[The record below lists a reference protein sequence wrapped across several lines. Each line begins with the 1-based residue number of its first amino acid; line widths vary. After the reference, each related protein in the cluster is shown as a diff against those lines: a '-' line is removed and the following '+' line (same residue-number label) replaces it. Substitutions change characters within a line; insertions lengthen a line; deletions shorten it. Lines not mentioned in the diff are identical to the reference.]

1 MPENLPEIV
10 FASAE
15 ATESKRISRWVR
27 SGRLRKLLPRV
38 YTSNFEDSD
47 EAIVHR
53 NLYPILGGLYPNAV
67 LSHRTAL
74 EGGPTTSNEI
84 FLTYGYRR
92 TVELPGITVRLLKG
106 PGPLKDDMP
115 FLGNLF
121 MASRHRAFLENL
133 QVSRGSSSASKRLP
147 RAALEERLER
157 ICQAQGEEALNL
169 LRDKA
174 RLTAQELGLE
184 NEFEKLNKIVGA
196 ILKTRPAGGLQ
207 SPGARARSRGV
218 PYDPLRLDL
227 FNSLFSELGKTDL
240 PIRRRDS
247 LSDNQLQL
255 IAFFEAYF
263 SNYIEGTE
271 FEIDEARRIVF
282 ENHIPER
289 RPQDAHDILGTYRI
303 AASRE
308 EMRKLPSTSDEFLTI
323 LKARHHMIMEARP
336 DKLPGEFKPEPNRA
350 GSTHFVAPEAVEGTL
365 RQGFEMSQAVVAG
378 MSRAIFIMF
387 VVAEVHPFVDG
398 NGRVARAMMNAELV
412 SQGQC
417 RIMIPVVYRDDYLLA
432 LRALSRKSDPRPLIK
447 ALVRAQEFCA
457 ALPLDS
463 YEHAHSVLS
472 LCNAFKEP
480 DEARLIIPPTTH

>member
-1 MPENLPEIV
+1 MPESLPELV

-15 ATESKRISRWVR
+15 ATESKKISRWVK
-27 SGRLRKLLPRV
+27 SGLLRKLLPRV

-47 EAIVHR
+47 AAIVHR

-74 EGGPTTSNEI
+74 EGGPTESHEI
-84 FLTYGYRR
+84 FLTYPYKR

-106 PGPLKDDMP
+106 PGPLEDDMP

-133 QVSRGSSSASKRLP
+133 QVSRGSSSTSKLLP

-174 RLTAQELGLE
+174 RLIAPELGLKK
-184 NEFEKLNKIVGA
+184 EFEKLNKIVGA
-196 ILKTRPAGGLQ
+196 VLRTRPAGTLE
-207 SPGARARSRGV
+207 SPAARARSRGV

-227 FNSLFSELGKTDL
+227 FNTLFSELGKADL
-240 PIRRRDS
+240 PIQKREPLPD
-247 LSDNQLQL
+247 DQLQL

-271 FEIDEARRIVF
+271 FEIEEARQIVF
-282 ENHIPER
+282 ENEIPEC
-289 RPQDAHDILGTYRI
+289 RPQDAHDIMGTYRI
-303 AASRE
+303 AASRA
-308 EMRKLPSTSDEFLTI
+308 EMRKIPNAPDEFLTI
-323 LKARHHMIMEARP
+323 LKDRHHAIMEARP
-336 DKLPGEFKPEPNRA
+336 DKLPGKFKSDLNRA
-350 GSTHFVAPEAVEGTL
+350 GSTHFVAPEMVEGTL
-365 RQGFEMSQAVVAG
+365 SQGFEMSQAVVAG
-378 MSRAIFIMF
+378 MPRAIFIMF

-417 RIMIPVVYRDDYLLA
+417 RIMIPVVYRDDYMLA
-432 LRALSRKSDPRPLIK
+432 LRSLSRRSDPKPIIK

-463 YEHAHSVLS
+463 YDHAYSVLS
-472 LCNAFKEP
+472 QCNAFKEP
-480 DEARLIIPPTTH
+480 DEARLIIPPATR

>member
-1 MPENLPEIV
+1 MPESLPEIV
-10 FASAE
+10 FASAK
-15 ATESKRISRWVR
+15 ATESKKISRSVK
-27 SGRLRKLLPRV
+27 SGLLRKLLPRV

-53 NLYPILGGLYPNAV
+53 NLYPILGRLYPNAV

-74 EGGPTTSNEI
+74 EGGPTESKEI
-84 FLTYGYRR
+84 FMTYPYRR
-92 TVELPGITVRLLKG
+92 TVDLPGITVRLLKG
-106 PGPLKDDMP
+106 PGALEDDMP

-133 QVSRGSSSASKRLP
+133 QVSRGSASAPKRLSK
-147 RAALEERLER
+147 AALEERLER
-157 ICQAQGEEALNL
+157 ICQAHGEEALNL

-174 RLTAQELGLE
+174 RLAAPELGLE
-184 NEFEKLNKIVGA
+184 QEFEKLNKIIGA
-196 ILKTRPAGGLQ
+196 ILRTRPAGALA
-207 SPGARARSRGV
+207 SPEARARSQGV

-227 FNSLFSELGKTDL
+227 FNALFSELGKVDL
-240 PIRRRDS
+240 PIQKREPLHD
-247 LSDNQLQL
+247 DQLQL

-271 FEIDEARRIVF
+271 FEIDEARKIVF
-282 ENHIPER
+282 ENQIPER
-289 RPQDAHDILGTYRI
+289 RPQDAHDIMGTYRI

-308 EMRKLPSTSDEFLTI
+308 EMRKLPSTPAEFLAI

-336 DKLPGEFKPEPNRA
+336 EKLPGEFKFEPNRA
-350 GSTHFVAPEAVEGTL
+350 GSTHFVAPEMVEGTL
-365 RQGFEMSQAVVAG
+365 GQGLEMSQAVVAG
-378 MSRAIFIMF
+378 IPRAIFIMF
-387 VVAEVHPFVDG
+387 VVSEVHPFADG

-432 LRALSRKSDPRPLIK
+432 LRALSRRSDPRPLIK

-472 LCNAFKEP
+472 LCNAFKES
-480 DEARLIIPPTTH
+480 DEARLIIPPAKH